1 MARITVNTS
10 GTFPHIYLSEDLTAV
25 PAGDPLAT
33 AGKLEVRCL
42 QDITISNSTGI
53 FSWTDFCS
61 PAINKLTTPSDNE
74 ISTNMVID
82 NVKFFGDAAST
93 GAALAGVDGISRN
106 RTKVQFMVVMNGDDT
121 TSNAQYY
128 KGEGYITNI
137 APTVSP
143 DSPVWVSPMTIA
155 VTGAY
160 SVNVIT

>member
-1 MARITVNTS
+1 MARITVNTE
-10 GTFPHIYLSEDLTAV
+10 GTFPHIYLSEDLTPVADGA
-25 PAGDPLAT
+25 PLDPT
-33 AGKLEVRCL
+33 GKLDVTCL

-61 PAINKLTTPSDNE
+61 NAINKLTTPADNE

-82 NVKFFGDAAST
+82 TVKFFGDSALT
-93 GAALAGVDGISRN
+93 GAALNGVDGISRS
-106 RTKVQFMVVMNGDDT
+106 RTKIQFMVVMNGSDT
-121 TSNAQYY
+121 TSGAQYY

-143 DSPVWVSPMTIA
+143 DSPVFVSPMTIA

-160 SVNVIT
+160 EVNVLT

>member
-10 GTFPHIYLSEDLTAV
+10 GTFPHVYLSEDLTAV

-33 AGKLEVRCL
+33 AGKLDVTCL

-61 PAINKLTTPSDNE
+61 ASINKLTTPSDNE

-82 NVKFFGDAAST
+82 SVKFFGDSAST
-93 GAALAGVDGISRN
+93 GAALAGVDGISRT

-121 TSNAQYY
+121 TSGAQYY

-137 APTVSP
+137 APAVSP

-155 VTGAY
+155 VTGSY
-160 SVNVIT
+160 EVNTIT